1 MDFKWW
7 VSLAVTLSP
16 HLVDVAICTFPMM
29 VWILWNHVPPGVRLS
44 KYLGTI
50 SSDSAN
56 APSKAA
62 RVRGRLTT
70 KQKLCGTFDI
80 YTVLWSSVF
89 QNVSRS
95 LTEKKSEAITVDL
108 ISVLD
113 GGSHLIQKAC
123 WVVTQRSWRFYRRKL
138 PLSLHVVRA
147 LDFSLGKE
155 LKVRT
160 RVKNVD
166 HMLQLFR
173 EMHTF
178 FCIFTHQTT
187 LGKKHINH
195 IEEDGSRSP
204 LWFVLS
210 TIDGATGELPVVT
223 GAFVV
228 E

>member
-44 KYLGTI
+44 KYLRTI

-80 YTVLWSSVF
+80 YTVLRSSVF
-89 QNVSRS
+89 ENVNR
-95 LTEKKSEAITVDL
+95 KSAREEVGANN
-108 ISVLD
+108 
-113 GGSHLIQKAC
+113 C
-123 WVVTQRSWRFYRRKL
+123 WSDFSSWRRQSPNPKGLLGCNPEKLEIFCKGKL
-138 PLSLHVVRA
+138 PLSRHVVRA
-147 LDFSLGKE
+147 LDFSLEKE

-160 RVKNVD
+160 RVKNID
-166 HMLQLFR
+166 HTLRLFK
-173 EMHTF
+173 EMYNF
-178 FCIFTHQTT
+178 FAFYPTA
-187 LGKKHINH
+187 LGKRHVNRIQ
-195 IEEDGSRSP
+195 EDGSPSP
-204 LWFVLS
+204 L
-210 TIDGATGELPVVT
+210 
-223 GAFVV
+223 
-228 E
+228 

>member
-7 VSLAVTLSP
+7 FSLAVTLSP
-16 HLVDVAICTFPMM
+16 HLVDVAICTFPVM

-89 QNVSRS
+89 ENVSR
-95 LTEKKSEAITVDL
+95 KSAREEV
-108 ISVLD
+108 
-113 GGSHLIQKAC
+113 GGNNCRSDFS
-123 WVVTQRSWRFYRRKL
+123 SWRRQSPNPKGLLGCNPEKLEIL

-147 LDFSLGKE
+147 LDFSLEKE

-166 HMLQLFR
+166 HMLRLFK
-173 EMHTF
+173 EMYTF
-178 FCIFTHQTT
+178 F
-187 LGKKHINH
+187 
-195 IEEDGSRSP
+195 
-204 LWFVLS
+204 
-210 TIDGATGELPVVT
+210 
-223 GAFVV
+223 AFYPSNNTW
-228 E
+228 